1 VREKKAPT
9 KAAAPPRAMTGR
21 QLSRHR
27 RESRLQRIAIAGVA
41 LALVL
46 VVLVPLYGYWREVLA
61 KGDQPIAVVHGQTIT
76 TDLYARFLGHQQALL
91 QREIQ
96 RVVEKSGKAEAN
108 SPERQSAQ
116 LELQL
121 LQQRAQT
128 LPYEAVDQLID
139 AKLIRDEAARRGLTA
154 GPAEVDA
161 ALQQEMSDYPLAGY
175 GYTFSSPGST
185 DLESVDQARQDLKAL
200 LGKGKLLTEDEVRT
214 LILEDRVFR
223 TKLQSQIGESVK
235 TSGEQVRAR
244 HILVD
249 TEDQAREVLARLQK
263 GEDFPALAREL
274 SKDTSNKD
282 SGGELGWFPRGKM
295 VPEFDDAAFSL
306 KAGEIS
312 RPVKTTYGY
321 HVVQIEEKS
330 DNRPFD
336 DAYVQQQRAK
346 LFDDWLTSQRS
357 DPTGVER
364 LDSPDKIAW
373 AGAYVSKQL
382 QSAK

>member
-1 VREKKAPT
+1 MT
-9 KAAAPPRAMTGR
+9 KR

-41 LALVL
+41 LALLL
-46 VVLVPLYGYWREVLA
+46 VVLVPLYGYWREVLT

-76 TDLYARFLGHQQALL
+76 TDLYARFLGYQQALL

-96 RVVEKSGKAEAN
+96 RVVEKSDKAEAN

-121 LQQRAQT
+121 LQQRAQM

-139 AKLIRDEAARRGLTA
+139 GKLIRDEAARRGLTA
-154 GPAEVDA
+154 SPAEVDV

-175 GYTFSSPGST
+175 GYASSSPGST

-223 TKLQSQIGESVK
+223 TKLQSQMGESVK

-249 TEDQAREVLARLQK
+249 TEDQAKGVLARLQK
-263 GEDFPALAREL
+263 GEDFAALAKEL

-295 VPEFDDAAFSL
+295 VPEFDDVAFSL
-306 KAGEIS
+306 KVGEIS
-312 RPVKTTYGY
+312 QPVKTTYGY
-321 HVVQIEEKS
+321 HIIQVEEKS

-346 LFDDWLTSQRS
+346 LFNDWLTTQRS
-357 DPTGVER
+357 DPSGVER
-364 LDSPDKIAW
+364 LDSPDKITW
-373 AGAYVSKQL
+373 AGNYVSKQL
-382 QSAK
+382 QGAQ